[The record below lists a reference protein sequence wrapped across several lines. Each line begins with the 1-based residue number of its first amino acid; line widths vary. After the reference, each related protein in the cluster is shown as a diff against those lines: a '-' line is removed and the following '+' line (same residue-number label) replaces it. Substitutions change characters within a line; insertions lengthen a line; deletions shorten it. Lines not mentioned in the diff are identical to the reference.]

1 MMAALFALG
10 AMSLIW
16 MALIT
21 ALVAA
26 QKLLPWRRVALVGS
40 AALLLALGAGLAL
53 APPSVPGLTVPGGH
67 SGMPAMMMSSAR

>member
-10 AMSLIW
+10 AMSLVW

-21 ALVAA
+21 ALIGA
-26 QKLLPWRRVALVGS
+26 QKLLPWRRATVVGA

-53 APPSVPGLTVPGGH
+53 APPMV
-67 SGMPAMMMSSAR
+67 RD